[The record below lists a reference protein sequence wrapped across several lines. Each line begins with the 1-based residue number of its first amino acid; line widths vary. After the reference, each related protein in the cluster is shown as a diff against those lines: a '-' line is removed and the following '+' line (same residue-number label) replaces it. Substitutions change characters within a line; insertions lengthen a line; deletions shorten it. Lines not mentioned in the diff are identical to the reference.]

1 MWSWTST
8 SYGASLRLELDPDAL
23 IDLRYWIE
31 QDRRKALKFMELLA
45 ACLRDPFSRI
55 GKPEP
60 LQHDF
65 AGCWSR
71 RIDREHRMIYRVKG
85 ERLIVLQFRYHYG

>member
-1 MWSWTST
+1 
-8 SYGASLRLELDPDAL
+8 
-23 IDLRYWIE
+23 
-31 QDRRKALKFMELLA
+31 MELLA
-45 ACLRDPFSRI
+45 ACLRDPFAGI

-71 RIDREHRMIYRVKG
+71 RIDREHRMIYRVEG
-85 ERLIVLQFRYHYG
+85 ERLIVLQCRYHYG